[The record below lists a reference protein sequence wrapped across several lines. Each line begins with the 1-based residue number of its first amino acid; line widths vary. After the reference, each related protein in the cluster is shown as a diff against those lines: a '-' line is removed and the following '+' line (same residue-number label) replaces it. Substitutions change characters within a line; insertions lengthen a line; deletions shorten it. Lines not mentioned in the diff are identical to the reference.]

1 MYQLYEQ
8 GGEYDILAVEGGR
21 ARDCLPGGHGY
32 GVRQGDPA
40 VRDQHCNTVCQVM
53 SVQKD
58 QQCSTVCQIMSV

>member
-32 GVRQGDPA
+32 GVR
-40 VRDQHCNTVCQVM
+40 
-53 SVQKD
+53 
-58 QQCSTVCQIMSV
+58 